1 MTNNRASLIKLIHV
15 AKRELALDDEA
26 YKAAIDGV
34 AKGKTSSADLTV
46 IELENLLERFK
57 SAGFKRQSTASKR
70 RRKSPVAGT
79 PVRTPEISK
88 IRAIWITMHRHG
100 LVRDS
105 SEAALNSYVQRMTV
119 KLNGGV
125 GVAEVGWLDE
135 ALAVKVL
142 EALKGWHRRLMLAR
156 IVADLIQPPRNERTG
171 KPAGY
176 DAVLGFYEE
185 RYEDKQS

>member
-1 MTNNRASLIKLIHV
+1 MANNRSALIKLIHV

-26 YKAAIDGV
+26 YKAAIEGV
-34 AKGKTSSADLTV
+34 AQGKTSSADLTV
-46 IELENLLERFK
+46 TQLEMLLERFK
-57 SAGFKRQSTASKR
+57 SAGFKRQSTASKA

-88 IRAIWITMHRHG
+88 IRAIWITMRQHG
-100 LVRDS
+100 FVKDG
-105 SEAALNSYVQRMTV
+105 SETALNSYVQRMTI

-125 GVAEVGWLDE
+125 GVAEVGWLND

-156 IVADLIQPPRNERTG
+156 IAADIIQPPLNERTG
-171 KPAGY
+171 NPAGY
-176 DAVLGFYEE
+176 DAVMAFYEE
-185 RYEDKQS
+185 RYEDEWS

>member
-1 MTNNRASLIKLIHV
+1 MANNRSALIKLIHV

-26 YKAAIDGV
+26 YKAAIEGV
-34 AKGKTSSADLTV
+34 AQGKTSSADLTV
-46 IELENLLERFK
+46 TQLEMLLERFK
-57 SAGFKRQSTASKR
+57 SAGFKRQSTASKT

-88 IRAIWITMHRHG
+88 IRAIWITMRQHG
-100 LVRDS
+100 FLKDG
-105 SEAALNSYVQRMTV
+105 SETALNSYVQRMTI

-125 GVAEVGWLDE
+125 GVAEVGWLND

-171 KPAGY
+171 NPAGY
-176 DAVLGFYEE
+176 DAVLEFYKE
-185 RYEDKQS
+185 RYEDEQS